1 MKKIILILLALLLG
15 LAILSCN
22 TPKIPQGNESP
33 SNGNLPISSPPDNSY
48 SESSSAES
56 KFEYPT
62 GTLYPPKDNTDR
74 PIDITAPTEASD
86 YEIAYLKTTHYN
98 LFSKDANSIDDF
110 DWAPIYTSDS
120 VPKQKSLS
128 LDGSVY
134 DMTYDYSAGDKY
146 GSLKFHTYVSNN
158 EEIEAGYIDG
168 RESFVKLFFSDYEA
182 PQFSTEDDY
191 FEWGKNI
198 LEKYGVMDLED
209 YIFSCNTWLLVEGK
223 DSLSSITYNR
233 FLVANAPNQE
243 VAGYQFYFTRYID
256 GYPTTDK
263 FLINLWFSSSG
274 LTIWFDVE
282 QFKGIES
289 FEIDREKVEDNLKY
303 YIANNIRSGN
313 TLISCVIKDEVLAI
327 INDRVCVC
335 YTIEAE
341 FIDENFPEFEWY
353 DAPTVVIFLE

>member
-22 TPKIPQGNESP
+22 TPKPPEGNESP
-33 SNGNLPISSPPDNSY
+33 SNSNLPISSLPDNSY
-48 SESSSAES
+48 SESSSTES

-62 GTLYPPKDNTDR
+62 GTLYPPEDDTDR
-74 PIDITAPTEASD
+74 PIDITEPTEPSD
-86 YEIAYLKTTHYN
+86 YEIAYLKSTHYN
-98 LFSKDANSIDDF
+98 LFSNDANSINDM
-110 DWAPIYTSDS
+110 DWRQIYNSTS
-120 VPKQKSLS
+120 VPNNKSLI
-128 LDGSVY
+128 LDGTAY
-134 DMTYDYSAGDKY
+134 DMTYDCSVGDRH
-146 GSLKFHTYVSNN
+146 GSLKFHTYVSSN
-158 EEIEAGYIDG
+158 EEIEVGYIDG
-168 RESFVKLFFSDYEA
+168 RESFVKLIIREYEL
-182 PQFSTEDDY
+182 PRFSTEDDY

-209 YIFSCNTWLLVEGK
+209 YVFSCRTRLLVEGK

-243 VAGYQFYFTRYID
+243 VADYQFYFTRYID

-263 FLINLWFSSSG
+263 FLINLGFRSSD

-313 TLISCVIKDEVLAI
+313 TLISCVIKEEVLAI

-341 FIDENFPEFEWY
+341 FIDENFPEFESY
-353 DAPTVVIFLE
+353 DATTVVIFLE